1 MATLADFE
9 KVFGKLIP
17 YKEKENKENNMEI
30 TSKILNVSDKYP
42 NKRSFQIIIDSKE
55 EWASF
60 WYSGKQG
67 QAQSSV
73 VQMVKSLNKGDE
85 ATFEV
90 KQNGRWWNINH
101 IMPHK
106 DVNADVNADVNEDPG
121 PTELPQDPERE
132 ATQMAEQAV
141 DKGGNYGNNLS
152 LKDVIICSQVAI
164 KEGFETFRSAM
175 SATTDVKIDDLD
187 FYCDKAMDKIIENF
201 NRYSGK

>member
-1 MATLADFE
+1 
-9 KVFGKLIP
+9 
-17 YKEKENKENNMEI
+17 MEI

-132 ATQMAEQAV
+132 ATQMAEEHIQREVRDPGHAV
-141 DKGGNYGNNLS
+141 DTPVNSKSYVSSSFDKCNSMNASVALLVAAFENNQDKTEKEIIKIYKEL
-152 LKDVIICSQVAI
+152 LKEVI
-164 KEGFETFRSAM
+164 
-175 SATTDVKIDDLD
+175 
-187 FYCDKAMDKIIENF
+187 
-201 NRYSGK
+201 SGANELIQGYHGK